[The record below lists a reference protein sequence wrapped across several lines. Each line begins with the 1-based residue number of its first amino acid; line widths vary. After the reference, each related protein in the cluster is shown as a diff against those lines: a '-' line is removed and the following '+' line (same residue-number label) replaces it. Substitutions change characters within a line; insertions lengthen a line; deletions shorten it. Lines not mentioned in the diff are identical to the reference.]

1 MSLRTIN
8 ITIPADELVPDII
21 NTFTPEEN
29 MLMLK
34 IGSNCLKEGRQ
45 AVAGL
50 TQKELY
56 NKIKDETKDEIQKL
70 ETNLLVERELRSV
83 ISEEMSKMYKKQIDD
98 MKTQIKDMSHTISKY
113 ELANVELVNKATEK
127 AKEKYDLLLQEK
139 DKQVSKFSDTYEKLL
154 VQSHK
159 STSHK
164 GSDGEKQFEDY
175 ANTFIDFKG
184 FELIDKHTQGGDGDF
199 HMRFEEFDVL
209 VDAKNY
215 KKKVPIDQRE
225 KIKNDLIK
233 NEHIPFAWLVS
244 LNTTIDKFDKSI
256 IMYEWINTRQCI
268 IYINNLAQ
276 NDDPKKILRM
286 VWFTCKEL
294 YRFISDVSVDDDELT
309 TIKETH
315 FKLMDKVKNLRKN
328 IREINTTINVTK
340 NMIQVMDDQLKEI
353 LESET
358 TTIVESN
365 YSFFDDWWTKNIEVS
380 NEDVRLVSTD
390 IWFKFKSDNKIELN
404 EFNITPD
411 KFKQFIKS
419 KTPSINIFLKN
430 KSANSA
436 FEIKGIKFKNT
447 KKDNITKVF
456 GKMLPS
462 EENIVLN
469 LNENLLAKNTVSK
482 KKNNS
487 SVEEYFN
494 EEQIDKIISEYS
506 VEENDIM
513 NIALIN
519 NIKPCEVISLL
530 VRHKIIVKRDQSK
543 GYDKYKETDEYKNK
557 LTIKK

>member
-430 KSANSA
+430 KSTNSA

-530 VRHKIIVKRDQSK
+530 VRHKIIVKRDQAK